1 MANIFSTLMA
11 TLHLLK
17 WLINSCRF
25 RLRAKPARAHA
36 RSRHEHQTDHKTRGD
51 KDVGHPPRL
60 EPDQRRG
67 QNVGRERGPEKDERA
82 VAAQECI
89 AYGSGG
95 RIGMMTEERGE
106 A

>member
-1 MANIFSTLMA
+1 MAKIFSTLMA
-11 TLHLLK
+11 ALHLLK

-25 RLRAKPARAHA
+25 RLRAEPARARA
-36 RSRHEHQTDHKTRGD
+36 LVMSIKPITKLAAI
-51 KDVGHPPRL
+51 KDIGHPPRL

-67 QNVGRERGPEKDERA
+67 QNVGRERGPEKDQCA

-89 AYGSGG
+89 ASGSGG